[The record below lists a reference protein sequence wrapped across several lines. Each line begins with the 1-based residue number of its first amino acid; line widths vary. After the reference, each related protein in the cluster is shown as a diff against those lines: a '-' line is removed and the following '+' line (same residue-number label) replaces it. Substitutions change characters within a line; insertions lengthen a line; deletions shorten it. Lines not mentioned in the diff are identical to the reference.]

1 MITAKHSNNKG
12 DNKMTKKKIL
22 LVALAV
28 CLIAILS
35 MGTLA
40 WFTDEDSVTNNFYVG
55 NTTVDPDDVFGID
68 LWETADT
75 DNNPLTPDVELGK
88 GTKDPTGIT
97 YEEILPG
104 QALDKNPYFTN
115 TGIHPQYLRAI
126 VTVTEADILKAA
138 MTPKGSDVSMWYD
151 VEMFLPGTGAKWSR
165 DYTYYTN
172 KDTFVFVY
180 NYTEVLEPGDTTE
193 KLFDDVVIPTEL
205 TKEQAA
211 QMENFNITIVGQAIQ
226 SEHLADVTT
235 AKEVFA
241 KYWDEPGVVA
251 GVAQSDLYKEPVAVS
266 YPMTGDYGTVSEPL
280 VEYDPANYTDPQYAG
295 VLVMSDFTVEIEAGT
310 SLVTVP
316 ATQNNVTMIIMDADY
331 TVGVGSKIVDYPHGT
346 GQIIISNVTING
358 EKITSANKAEMSQKY
373 FSGLFLDYYG

>member
-1 MITAKHSNNKG
+1 MITAKNSNKKG

-75 DNNPLTPDVELGK
+75 DNDPETPEVEVGK
-88 GTKDPTGIT
+88 GTKDTTGIT

-104 QALDKNPYFTN
+104 QILDKNPYFTN

-126 VTVTEADILKAA
+126 VTVTEADILREA
-138 MTPKGSDVSMWYD
+138 MTPKDSDVSMWHN
-151 VEMFLPGTGAKWSR
+151 VEMFLPGTDEKWSR
-165 DYTYYTN
+165 DYTFYTN

-180 NYTEVLEPGDTTE
+180 NYTEPLQPNDVTG

-211 QMENFNITIVGQAIQ
+211 LIDNFSISIVGQVIQ

-235 AKEVFA
+235 AKEAFA

-251 GVAQSDLYKEPVAVS
+251 GVGQSDLYKETVAVS
-266 YPMTGDYGTVSEPL
+266 YPMTGDYGTVSEPI
-280 VEYDPANYTDPQYAG
+280 VEYDPANYTDEDYLG
-295 VLVMSDFTVEIEAGT
+295 NLVMSDFTVEIEAGA

-316 ATQNNVTMIIMDADY
+316 ATQANVSVVIMDAEY
-331 TVGVGSKIVDYPHGT
+331 TVGAGGKIIDCPHST
-346 GQIIISNVTING
+346 GAILIYNVTING
-358 EKITSANKAEMSQKY
+358 EKITRANLDEMSETY
-373 FSGLFLDYYG
+373 FSGIFLDFYG